1 MRRFPAGYEF
11 PSKLYCP
18 NNAIAAFLPV
28 MGTSVLCF
36 AEVGTASIPESRLPS
51 DLGYRLLQTER
62 ESKISYDP

>member
-11 PSKLYCP
+11 PSNLYCP
-18 NNAIAAFLPV
+18 NNATAAFRPV

-51 DLGYRLLQTER
+51 EPGISAAANRKRIENLL
-62 ESKISYDP
+62 